1 MNVRKVV
8 AGSVLAAGLGVAG
21 LFGSATAFADVTDN
35 PTTQDAQGFGVTN
48 HMKNGFNTDN
58 GVPKNGIGWIRSE
71 QTGDQVSNQS
81 GTNRVRI
88 ADPSTVEEQGAW
100 GPINANN
107 PTRVGNG
114 R

>member
-58 GVPKNGIGWIRSE
+58 GVPKNGIGWIRPSRPASRSA
-71 QTGDQVSNQS
+71 TRWDQ
-81 GTNRVRI
+81 
-88 ADPSTVEEQGAW
+88 P
-100 GPINANN
+100 GPD
-107 PTRVGNG
+107 R
-114 R
+114 